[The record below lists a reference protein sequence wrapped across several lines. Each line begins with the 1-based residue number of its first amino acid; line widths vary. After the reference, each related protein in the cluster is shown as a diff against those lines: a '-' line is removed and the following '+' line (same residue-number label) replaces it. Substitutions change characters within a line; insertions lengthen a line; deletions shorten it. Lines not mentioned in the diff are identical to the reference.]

1 VGRGYVVLQ
10 FSLPPEVSMIWAM
23 VTGLPEVSERG
34 MFGDFIKA

>member
-1 VGRGYVVLQ
+1 MSGEGICRPSVL
-10 FSLPPEVSMIWAM
+10 SPEVSMIWAM